1 MSYHTTYFLSLIPP
15 TPAAAP
21 RRLPPRARP
30 NRNPVRGLTRAA
42 GRDERE
48 SRLRLMLRHGIMDE
62 KKQAALDKARTP
74 KGREIA
80 KALRPFARFQSAD
93 EYSRLV
99 EGMCEEQVPPVTRAA
114 PVATGVPRTE

>member
-1 MSYHTTYFLSLIPP
+1 
-15 TPAAAP
+15 
-21 RRLPPRARP
+21 
-30 NRNPVRGLTRAA
+30 
-42 GRDERE
+42 
-48 SRLRLMLRHGIMDE
+48 MLRHGIMDE

-99 EGMCEEQVPPVTRAA
+99 EGMCEEQVPPRDARRSRSDRRSSHRMTPASFLLF
-114 PVATGVPRTE
+114 